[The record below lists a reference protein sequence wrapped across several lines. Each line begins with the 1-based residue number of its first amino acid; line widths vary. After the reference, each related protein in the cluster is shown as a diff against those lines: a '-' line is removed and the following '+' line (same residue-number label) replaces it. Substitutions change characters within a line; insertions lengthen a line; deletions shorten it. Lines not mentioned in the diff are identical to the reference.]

1 MVQWTLEYVS
11 FWIVIFS
18 GYLPR
23 EGLLGH
29 MVVLV
34 LIFKRISILFS
45 IVAISIYIPT
55 HCSLFSKRVPF
66 FPHSFQHL
74 LFVDFLIMVVLRC
87 EMIPHCGFDLHFSN
101 NERCWAFVH
110 VFIHH
115 LYVFFG
121 EMSNLSLL
129 PIFDWVVCFS
139 DIELYELL
147 MYFGD

>member
-1 MVQWTLEYVS
+1 MYHNFFIHSCIYGHLGCFHVLTIVNNAAVNVGVHVS

-18 GYLPR
+18 GCMPR

-55 HCSLFSKRVPF
+55 HCSLLSKRVPF
-66 FPHSFQHL
+66 VPHSFQHL
-74 LFVDFLIMVVLRC
+74 LFVDFLIMVVLRY

-101 NERCWAFVH
+101 NEWCWAFFH
-110 VFIHH
+110 VFVRH

-121 EMSNLSLL
+121 EIS
-129 PIFDWVVCFS
+129 I
-139 DIELYELL
+139 
-147 MYFGD
+147 